1 MTRFSMMMAAALMML
16 ATPLWAEKPAPDR
29 LSDSQRAQV
38 QEIVRQMLKD
48 HPEMVLEAIDALEA
62 KEAKAK
68 QDIEAKA
75 QETLKSKTAE
85 LTRDADDGVAGNPKG
100 NVTLVEFFDYRCGY
114 CKSMVERIAGIVKAD
129 GNIRVVY
136 KEFPILGPNSIMASK
151 AAIASMR
158 QGKYLPFHDALMAS
172 KGNLDETA
180 IYSLAKDANLD
191 VERLKQDMSDPAIDK
206 LVAKNKEL
214 AKVLDIDGTPG
225 FIIGEQ
231 IIRGASDEATLKQAI
246 AQARAS

>member
-1 MTRFSMMMAAALMML
+1 MMMAVALMLL
-16 ATPLWAEKPAPDR
+16 ATPVWAEKPADK
-29 LSDSQRAQV
+29 LSDAQRAQV

-62 KEAKAK
+62 KEAKEK

-75 QETLKSKTAE
+75 QEALKAKTAE

-100 NVTLVEFFDYRCGY
+100 DVTLVEFFDYRCGY
-114 CKSMVERIAGIVKAD
+114 CKGMVDRIADIVKAD
-129 GNIRVVY
+129 GHVRVVY
-136 KEFPILGPNSIMASK
+136 KEFPILGPNSIVASK

-172 KGNLDETA
+172 KGNLDEAA
-180 IYSLAKDANLD
+180 IYSLAKEAGLD
-191 VERLKQDMSDPAIDK
+191 VERLKHDMSDPAIDK
-206 LVAKNKEL
+206 LVTKNKDL

>member
-1 MTRFSMMMAAALMML
+1 MTRFSMMMAVALMLL
-16 ATPLWAEKPAPDR
+16 ATPVWAEKPADK
-29 LSDSQRAQV
+29 LSDAQRAQV

-62 KEAKAK
+62 KEAKEK

-75 QETLKSKTAE
+75 QEALKAKTAE

-100 NVTLVEFFDYRCGY
+100 DVTLVEFFDYRCGY
-114 CKSMVERIAGIVKAD
+114 CKGMVDRIADIVKAD
-129 GNIRVVY
+129 GHVRVVY
-136 KEFPILGPNSIMASK
+136 KEFPILGPNSIVASK

-172 KGNLDETA
+172 KGNLDEAA
-180 IYSLAKDANLD
+180 IYSLAKEAGLD
-191 VERLKQDMSDPAIDK
+191 VERLKHDMSDPAIDK
-206 LVAKNKEL
+206 LVTKNKDL

>member
-1 MTRFSMMMAAALMML
+1 MTRFSMMMAAVVMLL
-16 ATPLWAEKPAPDR
+16 ATPVWAEKPADK
-29 LSDSQRAQV
+29 LSDAQRAQV

-62 KEAKAK
+62 KEAKEK

-75 QETLKSKTAE
+75 QEALKSKTAE

-100 NVTLVEFFDYRCGY
+100 DVTLVEFFDYRCGY
-114 CKSMVERIAGIVKAD
+114 CKSMVDRIADIVKAD
-129 GNIRVVY
+129 GHIRVVY
-136 KEFPILGPNSIMASK
+136 KEFPILGPNSIVASK
-151 AAIASMR
+151 AAIASMH

-172 KGNLDETA
+172 KGNLDEAA
-180 IYSLAKDANLD
+180 IYGLAKDAGLD
-191 VERLKQDMSDPAIDK
+191 VERLKHDMTDPAIDK
-206 LVAKNKEL
+206 LVAKNKDL

-225 FIIGEQ
+225 FIIGQQ